1 MEMKKYT
8 EYDSYSEYS
17 QIMIWF
23 WEIVSEF
30 DDYMKSSLIQFISG
44 MQNTSKIKN
53 FKFFK
58 DHINCLMMDLKS
70 LLLK

>member
-17 QIMIWF
+17 QVIIWF
-23 WEIVSEF
+23 WEVVSEF

-44 MQNTSKIKN
+44 IRKKIK
-53 FKFFK
+53 
-58 DHINCLMMDLKS
+58 
-70 LLLK
+70 